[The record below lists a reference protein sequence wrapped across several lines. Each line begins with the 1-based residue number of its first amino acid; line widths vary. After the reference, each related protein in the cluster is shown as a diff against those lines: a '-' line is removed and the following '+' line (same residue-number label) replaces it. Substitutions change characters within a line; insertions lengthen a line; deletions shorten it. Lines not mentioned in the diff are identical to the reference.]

1 MNFGDFIGN
10 GAQLWHWT
18 ERISFEVHIQSCND
32 NTDSIVGKLVAYINQ
47 TTVEELCFINT
58 YYIYLG
64 SKMLADESMGVEA
77 IEWLS

>member
-10 GAQLWHWT
+10 GAQLWLRSKW
-18 ERISFEVHIQSCND
+18 ISFEVHIQTCND

-47 TTVEELCFINT
+47 TTVEELCFVNA

-64 SKMLADESMGVEA
+64 SEKQYAG
-77 IEWLS
+77 